1 MKRLLLIS
9 ALCGAWPLLS
19 PAQTI
24 TVMTEQLAE
33 LEIFRQTT
41 AQGYQIETTGVDSIG
56 QITNDEFQQ
65 HQAWYASLGAVNPS
79 FNNDAKLAALRNLQ
93 SYLMQR
99 IQADLTY
106 WQQQLNNSSPSNNL
120 P

>member
-1 MKRLLLIS
+1 MRRLLLIS

-19 PAQTI
+19 SAQTI
-24 TVMTEQLAE
+24 SVITEQLAE

-56 QITNDEFQQ
+56 QITNDEFQL
-65 HQAWYASLGAVNPS
+65 HQAWYGSLEAINPS
-79 FNNDAKLAALRNLQ
+79 FNSDEELTALRNLQ
-93 SYLMQR
+93 SYLVQR
-99 IQADLTY
+99 IQADIDH
-106 WQQQLNNSSPSNNL
+106 WRQQLNNSSPSNNL

>member
-1 MKRLLLIS
+1 MRRLLLIS

-33 LEIFRQTT
+33 LEVFRQTT

-56 QITNDEFQQ
+56 QITNDEFQL
-65 HQAWYASLGAVNPS
+65 HQTYYGSLAAINPS
-79 FNNDAKLAALRNLQ
+79 FNNDARLTALRNLQ
-93 SYLMQR
+93 SYLVQQ
-99 IQADLTY
+99 IQADIGY
-106 WQQQLNNSSPSNNL
+106 WQKQLNNSSPLNNL

>member
-9 ALCGAWPLLS
+9 VLCGAWPLLS

-24 TVMTEQLAE
+24 SVMTEQLAE

-41 AQGYQIETTGVDSIG
+41 AQGYQIETSGVDSIG
-56 QITNDEFQQ
+56 QITNDEFQL
-65 HQAWYASLGAVNPS
+65 HQAWYGSLGAINPS
-79 FNNDAKLAALRNLQ
+79 FDTDVELAALRNLQ
-93 SYLMQR
+93 SYLVQR
-99 IQADLTY
+99 IQTDIDH
-106 WQQQLNNSSPSNNL
+106 WRQQLNNSSPSNNL

>member
-1 MKRLLLIS
+1 MKRLLLLS
-9 ALCGAWPLLS
+9 TLCGVWPLLS
-19 PAQTI
+19 PAQAI

-56 QITNDEFQQ
+56 QITNDEFQL
-65 HQAWYASLGAVNPS
+65 HQAYYGSLAAINPS
-79 FNNDAKLAALRNLQ
+79 FTSDAEVAALRNLQ
-93 SYLMQR
+93 SYLVQQFR
-99 IQADLTY
+99 ADMGY